1 MGRDP
6 GFLDRGIVRRVL
18 ERLDYSDL
26 GTVDRNNAEVAL
38 NVAPFR
44 EYLGLKVL
52 SSLAN

>member
-18 ERLDYSDL
+18 ESLDYSDL